1 MLFNSLKYAIF
12 LPVVFALY
20 WIIPHKYRCW
30 LLLIASYYFYMSWNI
45 KYVLLIAFITAV
57 AYFAGL
63 GIEKKIN
70 GKIVVF
76 ISAFLSLSLLFVFK
90 YFGLFFDTA
99 NNILSHFAISLHP
112 VTLKL
117 ILPVGISFYTFQ
129 AIGYVIDVYRK
140 EVPAEHNYIL
150 FATFISFF
158 PQLVAG
164 PIERTSNLLPQIRDE
179 KDFDYDKAVYGVKLI
194 CVGLYKKIVI
204 ADNLAPYVD
213 RIYNNISSYTGFSIV
228 LATLLFTIQ
237 IYCDFSGYTDIARG
251 SAKLLGIDL
260 MENFKSP
267 FFSTT
272 IREYWSRWHISLST
286 WFKDYFYIPLGGNR
300 KGKARHSINLFLT
313 FLVSG
318 LWHGAN
324 WTFVLWGS
332 LHGLLRVFENVFKI
346 KEAKKRF
353 SVEWWVRCLVIFIA
367 VSGFF
372 PCFRANSL
380 SDIWYAYSHMLDG
393 VINPASYLHDGFANT
408 TGIEMGTSALITCI
422 LVYLLPLTLYDFFSL
437 KTDVLIW
444 IGERKTAVRYLFYA
458 VIVFI
463 ILFFH
468 YVGEVSFI
476 YFQF

>member
-99 NNILSHFAISLHP
+99 NIILSHFAISLHP

-129 AIGYVIDVYRK
+129 AIGYVIDVYHK
-140 EVPAEHNYIL
+140 EVPAEHNFIL

-179 KDFDYDKAVYGVKLI
+179 KVFDYDKAVYGVKLI

-267 FFSTT
+267 FFSQSLK
-272 IREYWSRWHISLST
+272 EFWSRWHISLST

-300 KGKARHSINLFLT
+300 KGQLRRYINVFLT
-313 FLVSG
+313 FLASG

-324 WTFVLWGS
+324 WTFVVWGA
-332 LHGLLRVFENVFKI
+332 LHGAARCTENILGIKPSKNKNVVWWLRCVVVF
-346 KEAKKRF
+346 
-353 SVEWWVRCLVIFIA
+353 IF
-367 VSGFF
+367 VSLFF
-372 PCFRANSL
+372 GCFRANSV
-380 SDIWYAYSHMLDG
+380 SDVGYAYSHMLAG
-393 VINPASYLHDGFANT
+393 ITSPVNYLRNGFANT